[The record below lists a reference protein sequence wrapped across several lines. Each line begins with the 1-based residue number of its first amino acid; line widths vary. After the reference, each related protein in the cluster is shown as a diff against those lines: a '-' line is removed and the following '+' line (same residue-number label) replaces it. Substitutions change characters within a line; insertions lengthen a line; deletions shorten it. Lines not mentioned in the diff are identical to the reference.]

1 MNREPANVLTEAP
14 KKRLPSLWPPLVV
27 VAMAVIGNAALME
40 RGVETFISPI
50 MPVVILNQIFSAAL
64 WVGAVWLGILL
75 AYRAI
80 VQAR

>member
-27 VAMAVIGNAALME
+27 VAMAVIGNAIVMQS
-40 RGVETFISPI
+40 GVQSNISSV